1 MEPSKSIRTTW
12 SIRVF
17 MSPSTVCTVSGAP
30 PRYRGIG
37 QYACQVIDLQSQL
50 ESEPAPLGVR
60 YRLAWG
66 RMTTAR
72 IGPQAGPGAFGQPPA
87 WRGGRGRGHRR
98 CGLKGQVQR
107 GVCPVD
113 VAFENLA
120 DRLA

>member
-50 ESEPAPLGVR
+50 ESEPAPQGVR

-72 IGPQAGPGAFGQPPA
+72 IGPQAGPGAFGGSTTLSGVGPVHA
-87 WRGGRGRGHRR
+87 ADLCGRVTAMWLRIRR
-98 CGLKGQVQR
+98 W
-107 GVCPVD
+107 
-113 VAFENLA
+113 
-120 DRLA
+120 